1 MICWKV
7 SLVHQNKNFSIK
19 EKTFVVHQEVL
30 SNTGINWPHMEKL
43 WINSSAASARV
54 PHPSSFIL
62 CCLHSLGAEGEMDLQ
77 SALLTANTEWKT
89 DLQGHWELLFQLKN
103 TGLCLICCC
112 TRVQG
117 ISVKAGWADGRWNFL
132 SHRSH
137 TSRGIGGVGPG
148 GKAPLR
154 GAGPRTRNDTS
165 LLFMLSLIFLGKI
178 ERTVF

>member
-103 TGLCLICCC
+103 TGLCLICC

-117 ISVKAGWADGRWNFL
+117 ISVKAGGADGDG
-132 SHRSH
+132 
-137 TSRGIGGVGPG
+137 TSSTTEVTPPEALGVWVLVGRLHSEVLAPG
-148 GKAPLR
+148 QEMTHPCCLC
-154 GAGPRTRNDTS
+154 
-165 LLFMLSLIFLGKI
+165 
-178 ERTVF
+178 